1 MDDTWMLWLPMGIG
15 WSPQAV
21 LQTERELPGPRGQ
34 HLKQTRHRKG
44 TGRGPEGKLAENF
57 ICGPGEAPHCFRW
70 TWEAPHCLFCCEDD
84 APQLGARYLSK
95 LLSLSELILC
105 RLEARSFIKC

>member
-44 TGRGPEGKLAENF
+44 TGREIGGKL
-57 ICGPGEAPHCFRW
+57 HLW
-70 TWEAPHCLFCCEDD
+70 TGGGTTLFPLDV
-84 APQLGARYLSK
+84 GGTILSV
-95 LLSLSELILC
+95 LLQ
-105 RLEARSFIKC
+105 R